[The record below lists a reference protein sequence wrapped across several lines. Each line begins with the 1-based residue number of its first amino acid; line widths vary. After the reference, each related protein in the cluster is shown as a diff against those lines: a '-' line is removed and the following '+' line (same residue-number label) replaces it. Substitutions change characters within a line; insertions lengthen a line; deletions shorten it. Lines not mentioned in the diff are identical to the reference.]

1 MERMVKIPPPVLKE
15 NEDEYLEELTKIS
28 EVEKHFTQDK
38 SNQDEIR
45 IIRDENSGTDLI
57 EINLDSY
64 WSKFITSSVTG
75 FAIPFFIWI
84 YLYVSLGE
92 PCVIFSCRGTKW
104 IFWDYFFANLYFG
117 GIILFVSLVVSFSN
131 RTIFPMLFFFGFCV
145 GSFLGMN
152 VGEWLITGR

>member
-1 MERMVKIPPPVLKE
+1 MGRMEKIPPPVLKE

-45 IIRDENSGTDLI
+45 IIRHENSGTDLP
-57 EINLDSY
+57 EIKLDSY
-64 WSKFITSSVTG
+64 WNKFFISSVTG
-75 FAIPFFIWI
+75 FSIPFFIWI

-92 PCVIFSCRGTKW
+92 PCVIFSCSGTKW

-117 GIILFVSLVVSFSN
+117 GIILFVLLWCHFLIEQFFQCYFSLDSVLV
-131 RTIFPMLFFFGFCV
+131 LF
-145 GSFLGMN
+145 
-152 VGEWLITGR
+152 

>member
-57 EINLDSY
+57 EIKLDSY
-64 WSKFITSSVTG
+64 WSKFIISSVTG

-84 YLYVSLGE
+84 YLYMSLGE
-92 PCVIFSCRGTKW
+92 PCVIFSCSGTKW
-104 IFWDYFFANLYFG
+104 IFWDYFFPNLYFG
-117 GIILFVSLVVSFSN
+117 GVILFVSLVVSFSN
-131 RTIFPMLFFFGFCV
+131 RTIFPMLFFLAPPARQF
-145 GSFLGMN
+145 
-152 VGEWLITGR
+152 

>member
-57 EINLDSY
+57 EIKLDSY
-64 WSKFITSSVTG
+64 WSKFITSSVIG

>member
-38 SNQDEIR
+38 SNQDEIK

-57 EINLDSY
+57 EIKLDSY
-64 WSKFITSSVTG
+64 WSKFITSSVWV

-117 GIILFVSLVVSFSN
+117 GIILFVFSCSI
-131 RTIFPMLFFFGFCV
+131 IF
-145 GSFLGMN
+145 
-152 VGEWLITGR
+152 

>member
-1 MERMVKIPPPVLKE
+1 MGRMEKIPPPVLKE

-45 IIRDENSGTDLI
+45 IIRHENSGTDLP
-57 EINLDSY
+57 EIKLDSY
-64 WSKFITSSVTG
+64 WNKFFISSVTG
-75 FAIPFFIWI
+75 FSIPFFIWI

-152 VGEWLITGR
+152 VGEWLIAGR

>member
-57 EINLDSY
+57 EIKLDSY